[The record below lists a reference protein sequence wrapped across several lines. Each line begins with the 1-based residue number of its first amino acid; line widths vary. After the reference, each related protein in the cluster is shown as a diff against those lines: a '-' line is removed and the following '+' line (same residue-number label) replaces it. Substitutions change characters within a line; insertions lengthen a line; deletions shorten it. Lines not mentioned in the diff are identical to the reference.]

1 LRGYLAVEKPAPVGA
16 ELAREP
22 DYFENG
28 PNMLSMTGFGRAAR
42 DWQGRRLVVEIRS
55 VNHRALDIKLRSRV
69 VGAACEIEILRA
81 VRAALRRGAVQVSV
95 EEEASERLLP
105 FSLERVR
112 AVHRALEQLGRDLG
126 LSGPVDLSTVAAFL
140 RLERE
145 AGAGAS
151 SAVEWPAL
159 GPAVEEALSSLQQMR
174 TREGLALAADMRG
187 RAKRLARVVG
197 DLHRHAG
204 PLAQRAAGRLR
215 ERLLV
220 LQAGAGLDPGRLA
233 QEAALL
239 ADRLDVSEEL
249 ARLDGH
255 GARLDQLL
263 SGTSDA
269 ESIGRTLEFL
279 LQELARELNTLG
291 VKAQDVE
298 VSALVIEGKA
308 ELEKI
313 REQAQNIE

>member
-1 LRGYLAVEKPAPVGA
+1 
-16 ELAREP
+16 
-22 DYFENG
+22 
-28 PNMLSMTGFGRAAR
+28 MLSMTGFGRAAR
-42 DWQGRRLVVEIRS
+42 DWEGRRLVVEIRS
-55 VNHRALDIKLRSRV
+55 VNHRALDIKVRSRSLT
-69 VGAACEIEILRA
+69 AECEIEILRA
-81 VRAALRRGAVQVSV
+81 VRTALRRGAVQVSV
-95 EEEASERLLP
+95 DEEASERLPPLSP
-105 FSLERVR
+105 ERVR
-112 AVHRALEQLGRDLG
+112 AVHRALEQMGRDLG
-126 LSGPVDLSTVAAFL
+126 LTGPVDLATVAAFL

-145 AGAGAS
+145 ANAGAS
-151 SAVEWPAL
+151 ATVEWPAL
-159 GPAVEEALSSLQQMR
+159 APAVQEALFSLQQMR
-174 TREGLALAADMRG
+174 TREGQALADDMRG
-187 RAKRLARVVG
+187 RAQRLARVVS

-215 ERLLV
+215 ERLAT
-220 LQAGAGLDPGRLA
+220 LQAGPALDPGRLA
-233 QEAALL
+233 QEVALL

-255 GARLDQLL
+255 RARLDQLL
-263 SGTSDA
+263 AGTSDA

>member
-1 LRGYLAVEKPAPVGA
+1 
-16 ELAREP
+16 
-22 DYFENG
+22 
-28 PNMLSMTGFGRAAR
+28 MLSMTGFGRAAR

-55 VNHRALDIKLRSRV
+55 VNHRALDIKVRSRV
-69 VGAACEIEILRA
+69 LDAACEIELLRA
-81 VRAALRRGAVQVSV
+81 VRSALRRGAVQVSV
-95 EEEASERLLP
+95 EEEAGERPLP
-105 FSLERVR
+105 FSPERVR
-112 AVHRALEQLGRDLG
+112 AVHRTLEQLGRDLG
-126 LSGPVDLSTVAAFL
+126 LSGPVDLATVAAFL

-145 AGAGAS
+145 GGAGAS
-151 SAVEWPAL
+151 VTVDWPAL
-159 GPAVEEALSSLQQMR
+159 APAVAEALQSLQEMR
-174 TREGLALAADMRG
+174 TREGVALAADMRT
-187 RAKRLARVVG
+187 RAQRLARVAS
-197 DLHRHAG
+197 DLHRHAE

-215 ERLLV
+215 DRLAV
-220 LQAGAGLDPGRLA
+220 LQSGPGLDPGRLA
-233 QEAALL
+233 QEVALL

-255 GARLDQLL
+255 RARLDQLL